1 MYKGSYYY
9 YLAAG
14 ATTGIAGILH
24 LILASN
30 IISRNLN
37 SGMFFILAGMTQ
49 LFWILPMVKQWGK
62 FWYYLGIGGTI
73 VLIILY
79 VITRVPNPITAGR
92 AFSINEMGIATIMLE
107 AAYIGITALIILRVK
122 REQINQRE
130 EIS

>member
-1 MYKGSYYY
+1 
-9 YLAAG
+9 
-14 ATTGIAGILH
+14 
-24 LILASN
+24 
-30 IISRNLN
+30 
-37 SGMFFILAGMTQ
+37 
-49 LFWILPMVKQWGK
+49 MVKQWGK
-62 FWYYLGIGGTI
+62 LWYYLGIGGTL

-92 AFSINEMGIATIMLE
+92 AFSINETGITTIMLE

>member
-1 MYKGSYYY
+1 MYKGSYY

-30 IISRNLN
+30 VISRSPN
-37 SGMFFILAGMTQ
+37 SGMFFILSGITQ
-49 LFWILPMVKQWGK
+49 LFWVLPMVKQWGK
-62 FWYYLGIGGTI
+62 LWYYVGIGGTI
-73 VLIILY
+73 VLMILY

-92 AFSINEMGIATIMLE
+92 ALSINEMGITTIILE
-107 AAYIGITALIILRVK
+107 AAYIGITALTILRVK

>member
-1 MYKGSYYY
+1 MYKGSYY

-30 IISRNLN
+30 VISRSLN
-37 SGMFFILAGMTQ
+37 SGMFFILAGITQ
-49 LFWILPMVKQWGK
+49 LFWVLPMVKQWGK
-62 FWYYLGIGGTI
+62 LWYYVGIGGTI
-73 VLIILY
+73 VLMILY

-92 AFSINEMGIATIMLE
+92 ALSINEMGIITMMLE
-107 AAYIGITALIILRVK
+107 AAYIGITALIVLRVK